1 MVFIIS
7 SGLKMICNVLK
18 TQTENDDIQNKE
30 IIELEELLQTLN
42 ASERYLVA
50 KYFCKIS
57 WNIGSLKILS
67 ILQKLRI
74 LTASEYVLSCEN
86 SEEVQLIINDLLE
99 SEYVLI
105 TNLLI
110 NCTLDSANSIRLNAI
125 LDESLEN
132 LFKDLLQKPELNDLS
147 FLNFIN
153 NYVTAEIK
161 VKIIHKLLTCILGLQ
176 QTNIKEAFLNFSSW
190 INEGVDDLKF
200 PQDLYK
206 QILYEHAEESLNF
219 LLKSSSIENFK
230 DWKFYLIL
238 LQTIS
243 SNNKDIAGPYIRKY
257 LKLRLKQCATIPC
270 KRSLLHMLLT
280 ARAATANTMDITKNL
295 NNYADWYKTNIGE
308 MKFSLKAE
316 EFQNILGLL
325 EQSINYEMEVDYLEI
340 HTLIAISPPILCGKL
355 VQTYKSK
362 CKQRLQQIK
371 KGNLQVD
378 AINESIV
385 IEDSN

>member
-1 MVFIIS
+1 MVFIIGS
-7 SGLKMICNVLK
+7 SLKLICNVLK
-18 TQTENDDIQNKE
+18 TQAENDDIQNKDK
-30 IIELEELLQTLN
+30 IELEELLQTLN

-50 KYFCKIS
+50 KYFCKLI

-74 LTASEYVLSCEN
+74 LTATEYILSCEDIQ
-86 SEEVQLIINDLLE
+86 EVQLIINDLLE
-99 SEYVLI
+99 SEYDLI

-110 NCTLDSANSIRLNAI
+110 NATLDSANSIRLNAI

-147 FLNFIN
+147 FLDYIKKS
-153 NYVTAEIK
+153 VTAEIR
-161 VKIIHKLLTCILGLQ
+161 VKIIHKLFTSILGLQ
-176 QTNIKEAFLNFSSW
+176 QTNIKEAFHNFSTW
-190 INEGVDDLKF
+190 INEGVDDMKF

-206 QILYEHAEESLNF
+206 QLLCEHPEESLNF
-219 LLKSSSIENFK
+219 LLKSSTIENFK
-230 DWKFYLIL
+230 EWKFYLIM

-243 SNNKDIAGPYIRKY
+243 SKNNVIAGPYIRKY

-270 KRSLLHMLLT
+270 KRSILHMLLT

-316 EFQNILGLL
+316 EFQNILALL

-340 HTLIAISPPILCGKL
+340 HTLIAISPPVLCGKL
-355 VQTYKSK
+355 VQTYKNK

-378 AINESIV
+378 AINASIV